1 MARIAGVRSRNATW
15 FSRVLF
21 FMTRRRLGRVIMPIQ
36 ITAHHPRLLR
46 AVAHMELGQLAA
58 KSVDARLKML
68 AQIKVALI
76 IGCPF

>member
-1 MARIAGVRSRNATW
+1 
-15 FSRVLF
+15 
-21 FMTRRRLGRVIMPIQ
+21 MPIQ